1 MKNLFAECPIL
12 IYELNKIMPKN
23 NKLPLLNQ
31 DNSDDFFEKLKDKDE
46 SAYKEFIKLIIQ
58 YRDENLN
65 IEALT
70 TKVEELLSKYP
81 ELLEE
86 AMLFIDHKKL
96 NNMNFRKNIINKNNI
111 NNNIQNN
118 NNYQNTAENNQINI
132 KKENIKQTQNSNASN
147 IIEKHQTNKHHFHHY
162 MSQLPPKI
170 QSSPDYMFLNSLKD
184 MFSPE
189 IYKILIKILYLY
201 VEGIISQYEFSVL
214 ISPYF
219 DQPDQRQALD
229 YFISLT
235 GSKVLNRRQHAV
247 FDRPMCEIDFSKT
260 RKISGYYELPKEYP
274 ILISSGRTDFENNIF
289 NDRLITIPTGSED
302 DKNPMKKNHYEEN
315 LFAFE
320 DKRYEFDMQ
329 IEIFQYAI
337 DKLNQFKEK
346 LKDGSIKKED
356 INEELFQKML
366 GKNVMRLIIRYY
378 RELGQKVMEKLIDK
392 TEGTIKT
399 WLFRARE
406 QLKNEL
412 EGGFGDE

>member
-65 IEALT
+65 IEVLT

-132 KKENIKQTQNSNASN
+132 KKENIKQTQNTNASN

-189 IYKILIKILYLY
+189 IYKTCPSSDSLEHTCIINVDLPIPGSPPIKLSEPSTIPPPNTLFNSSYPVSKRISFVTTISFSFLT
-201 VEGIISQYEFSVL
+201 VELFEKVALCPLAVLELFFFVTFSSTKLFQLLHPGHFPIHLADSYPHSLQKNTVL
-214 ISPYF
+214 VAIYISP
-219 DQPDQRQALD
+219 
-229 YFISLT
+229 
-235 GSKVLNRRQHAV
+235 
-247 FDRPMCEIDFSKT
+247 C
-260 RKISGYYELPKEYP
+260 
-274 ILISSGRTDFENNIF
+274 
-289 NDRLITIPTGSED
+289 TIC
-302 DKNPMKKNHYEEN
+302 
-315 LFAFE
+315 A
-320 DKRYEFDMQ
+320 
-329 IEIFQYAI
+329 
-337 DKLNQFKEK
+337 
-346 LKDGSIKKED
+346 
-356 INEELFQKML
+356 
-366 GKNVMRLIIRYY
+366 
-378 RELGQKVMEKLIDK
+378 
-392 TEGTIKT
+392 
-399 WLFRARE
+399 
-406 QLKNEL
+406 
-412 EGGFGDE
+412 

>member
-1 MKNLFAECPIL
+1 
-12 IYELNKIMPKN
+12 
-23 NKLPLLNQ
+23 
-31 DNSDDFFEKLKDKDE
+31 
-46 SAYKEFIKLIIQ
+46 
-58 YRDENLN
+58 
-65 IEALT
+65 
-70 TKVEELLSKYP
+70 
-81 ELLEE
+81 
-86 AMLFIDHKKL
+86 
-96 NNMNFRKNIINKNNI
+96 
-111 NNNIQNN
+111 
-118 NNYQNTAENNQINI
+118 
-132 KKENIKQTQNSNASN
+132 
-147 IIEKHQTNKHHFHHY
+147 

-219 DQPDQRQALD
+219 DQPEQRQALD

-235 GSKVLNRRQHAV
+235 NSKILNRRQHAV

-274 ILISSGRTDFENNIF
+274 IKISSGRTEFENSIF

-346 LKDGSIKKED
+346 IKDGTIKKED
-356 INEELFQKML
+356 ITEELYQKML
-366 GKNVMRLIIRYY
+366 GKNVVRLIIRYY
-378 RELGQKVMEKLIDK
+378 RELGQKVKENLIDK
-392 TEGTIKT
+392 TEGTINIIIKRFSQRIEEAKKKKKEEKKT
-399 WLFRARE
+399 KKSRFE
-406 QLKNEL
+406 KIYEK
-412 EGGFGDE
+412 